1 MIWLPSTSYC
11 LFFVCLFVCYLFV
24 CLFVCFFVFFAFLI
38 LRKLESS
45 YTVKK
50 IYKKIDHI
58 LFHHIKYFSLLVMSI
73 CYAVFFFCDSKLS
86 STHCASL
93 DVTMLSKNNIH
104 KAICI
109 VQTCF
114 PDRNHFCIGENV
126 VNWQENKSEK
136 QVECINFFEVY
147 CARTFL
153 NWI

>member
-1 MIWLPSTSYC
+1 
-11 LFFVCLFVCYLFV
+11 
-24 CLFVCFFVFFAFLI
+24 
-38 LRKLESS
+38 
-45 YTVKK
+45 
-50 IYKKIDHI
+50 
-58 LFHHIKYFSLLVMSI
+58 MSI